1 MRLLSN
7 HNPRRRSPLA
17 ARDLSRPVSA
27 RGSQSP
33 AGQSL
38 HRTARATR
46 GFRSSIS
53 WLALLLA
60 LVLLFTQA
68 LPPARGAGQL
78 PAGPILLAAA
88 PLTRDL
94 SPAHSALWWGTPSD
108 HLARVPGIIEAGSVT
123 ALTRSP
129 DGRHIAYVLDGTAL
143 WQANAAGAHPRLL
156 YALPAN
162 SFGQITAPRYT
173 PDARGLGFSAG
184 CCANFSTYEV
194 NVDGTHLRRLFAGG
208 VRLLQDW
215 SPDGKHLLFTL
226 DGTLW
231 VAAAGGGHARPLGG
245 DAPDAGSFSDARY
258 SPDGSHIAATLHPA
272 EGAGEAAASVIV
284 LLHPDGQ
291 YLTILTSNLGLA
303 ASQPSWSPDGKNIAL
318 LVASGALGPLGR
330 LHDLW
335 VMRYDGKGLR
345 NLSDGA
351 AGDVSAVAWG
361 R

>member
-1 MRLLSN
+1 MIWPPILACWPPAPMCWRLPGAVMTIWRGSGRMHPLRLLSN

-27 RGSQSP
+27 RGSESP

-143 WQANAAGAHPRLL
+143 WQANAA
-156 YALPAN
+156 
-162 SFGQITAPRYT
+162 
-173 PDARGLGFSAG
+173 
-184 CCANFSTYEV
+184 
-194 NVDGTHLRRLFAGG
+194 
-208 VRLLQDW
+208 
-215 SPDGKHLLFTL
+215 
-226 DGTLW
+226 
-231 VAAAGGGHARPLGG
+231 
-245 DAPDAGSFSDARY
+245 
-258 SPDGSHIAATLHPA
+258 
-272 EGAGEAAASVIV
+272 
-284 LLHPDGQ
+284 
-291 YLTILTSNLGLA
+291 
-303 ASQPSWSPDGKNIAL
+303 
-318 LVASGALGPLGR
+318 
-330 LHDLW
+330 
-335 VMRYDGKGLR
+335 
-345 NLSDGA
+345 
-351 AGDVSAVAWG
+351 
-361 R
+361 